1 MITIT
6 IDRKRLCMEGQGHA
20 KAGKNEYGHD
30 LVCAAVST
38 LMQAYCYA
46 GRRTGHVM
54 EYMMDK
60 GSFMARIDPDATA
73 SNELRH
79 IFEGYVLGLQLVA
92 ENYPE
97 HVRITGA

>member
-6 IDRKRLCMEGQGHA
+6 IDRERLSMEGHGHA
-20 KAGKNEYGHD
+20 RAEKNAYGHD

-46 GRRTGHVM
+46 GRRTGHIM
-54 EYMMDK
+54 EYMMEK
-60 GSFMARIDPDATA
+60 GHYIAQVDPDTTA
-73 SNELRH
+73 GPELRN
-79 IFEGYVLGLQLVA
+79 IYEGYVAGLQMVA

-97 HVRITGA
+97 HVRITGV